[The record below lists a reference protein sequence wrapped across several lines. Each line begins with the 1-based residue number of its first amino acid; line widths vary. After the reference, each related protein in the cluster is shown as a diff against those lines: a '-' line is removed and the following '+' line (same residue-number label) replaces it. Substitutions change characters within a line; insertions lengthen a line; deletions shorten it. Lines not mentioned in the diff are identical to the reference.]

1 MRTAEDIFMT
11 CLLYH
16 SSYRNIRDFFT
27 IVEKEILNILRRALF
42 SVRCFLHSGNLLEAN
57 PIILAI

>member
-11 CLLYH
+11 CLLYNL
-16 SSYRNIRDFFT
+16 SYQNIRDFFT
-27 IVEKEILNILRRALF
+27 IVEKEILNILGRVHF
-42 SVRCFLHSGNLLEAN
+42 SVRCFLQSGNLLEAN